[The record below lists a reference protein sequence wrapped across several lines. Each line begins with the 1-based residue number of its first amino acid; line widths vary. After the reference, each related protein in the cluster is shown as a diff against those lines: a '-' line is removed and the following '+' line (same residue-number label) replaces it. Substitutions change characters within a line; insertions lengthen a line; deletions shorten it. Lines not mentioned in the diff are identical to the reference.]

1 MLDGSELE
9 GIGERAAGDTKI
21 ESRTT
26 QPSQNFLDFSIVF
39 QLFGLFL
46 DHMIMFFI
54 LYILFLSFM
63 MF

>member
-1 MLDGSELE
+1 M
-9 GIGERAAGDTKI
+9 AGDTKI

-26 QPSQNFLDFSIVF
+26 QPSKNFLDFSIVLE
-39 QLFGLFL
+39 LFGLFL
-46 DHMIMFFI
+46 DHMMMFFI